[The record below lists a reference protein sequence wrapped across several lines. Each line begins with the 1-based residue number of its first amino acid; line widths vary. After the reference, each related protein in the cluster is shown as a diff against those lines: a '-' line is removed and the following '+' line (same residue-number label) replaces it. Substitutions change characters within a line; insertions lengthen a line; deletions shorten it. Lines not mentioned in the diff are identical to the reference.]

1 MAKRCI
7 KGETLVETLAAIL
20 IASLSTMMLLTAT
33 ITASKINR
41 SAASSDESFLQQQ
54 YTAEQQGTD
63 ENRSSVTIKSAGNSQ
78 VYGTYDVDHYGKDG
92 KLQSYV
98 LIQPEGG
105 TAP

>member
-20 IASLSTMMLLTAT
+20 IASLSTMMLL
-33 ITASKINR
+33 KINR

-92 KLQSYV
+92 ELQSYV

>member
-1 MAKRCI
+1 MAKRRI

-41 SAASSDESFLQQQ
+41 SAASSDESFLQQ

-92 KLQSYV
+92 ELQSYV

-105 TAP
+105 AAP

>member
-1 MAKRCI
+1 MAKRRI

-20 IASLSTMMLLTAT
+20 IASLSTMLLTAT

-92 KLQSYV
+92 ELQSYV